1 MKKRHANLLLLI
13 ALVVLP
19 LALIGW
25 QAWRLLDSESDVQQ
39 ARYDQ
44 LVEARLQQVDLTIQ
58 RYLES
63 LAGDWRERLPAWPLD
78 PREVRK
84 RLADEVRV
92 RHLFLLGPDNRRLF
106 PEAPLSSDEQEFVQR
121 LEAIWRDPSLLRSS
135 RPDSESELADT
146 SAPALSRVFRKSARE
161 SAGIQPES
169 GWYMWHWGA
178 GTRLLFWWKS
188 PGGETLGLA
197 LEPARFKSDLIGLLP
212 EDDATDFSIR
222 LRDASGQ
229 EIYRWGGYEPEP
241 GEEYH
246 HYPLSYPLSS
256 WTLEYAGTQP
266 TAAATGFGLLL
277 LLGSL
282 ALVLIGLALYLYREQ
297 TRELREAA
305 RKVEFVGQVS
315 HELKT
320 PLTNIRMYAEMLD
333 EQLEDDPRQRNYLGI
348 IISESQRLGRLIG
361 NVLNF
366 SRTPALHV
374 SEVDIDGLVRQTL
387 DHFRP
392 GFSARGIE
400 IHTDL
405 QAGISI
411 SSDADM
417 LEQILNNLLSNV
429 EKYASGG
436 GAVEVTTRVAEGRLL
451 VSVRDH
457 GAGIPAAERR
467 KIFEPFYRIDN
478 SLTEGVSGTGIGLT
492 IARQQA
498 GRLGGKL
505 VVSDAA
511 PGARFTL
518 TLPLDRGESA

>member
-19 LALIGW
+19 LALLGW
-25 QAWRLLDSESDVQQ
+25 QAWRLLTSESDVQQ
-39 ARYDQ
+39 ARYNQ

-63 LAGDWRERLPAWPLD
+63 LASDWRQRLPGWPLD
-78 PREVRK
+78 PRELRN
-84 RLADEVRV
+84 RLSDEIRV
-92 RHLFLLGPDNRRLF
+92 GHLFLLGPDNSRLF
-106 PEAPLSSDEQEFVQR
+106 PEAPLSSDEQAFVAR
-121 LEAIWRDPSLLRSS
+121 LEAIWRDPSLLQGN
-135 RPDSESELADT
+135 RPTSESDMAA
-146 SAPALSRVFRKSARE
+146 SPSPSLSNVFRKSARE
-161 SAGIQPES
+161 SAGIAPES
-169 GWYMWHWGA
+169 GWHMWHWGA
-178 GTRLLFWWKS
+178 GTRLIFWWKS
-188 PGGETLGLA
+188 PGGETIGLA
-197 LEPARFKSDLIGLLP
+197 LEPARLKSDLIGLLP
-212 EDDATDFSIR
+212 DEGAPDFSIR

-229 EIYRWGGYEPEP
+229 EIYSWGSYELQP

-246 HYPLSYPLSS
+246 QYPLSYPLSS
-256 WTLEYAGTQP
+256 WTLEYAGTRP
-266 TAAATGFGLLL
+266 SAAATGFGLLL

-282 ALVLIGLALYLYREQ
+282 GLVLIGLALYLYREQ
-297 TRELREAA
+297 TRELRDAA
-305 RKVEFVGQVS
+305 RKVEFVSQVS

-320 PLTNIRMYAEMLD
+320 PLTNIRMYAELLD
-333 EQLEDDPRQRNYLGI
+333 EELEDDPRQRNHLGI

-366 SRTPALHV
+366 SRAPALHV
-374 SEVDIDGLVRQTL
+374 TEVEIDELVRQTL
-387 DHFRP
+387 DHFLP
-392 GFSARGIE
+392 GFRARRLE
-400 IHTDL
+400 VHTDL
-405 QAGISI
+405 RAGISI
-411 SSDADM
+411 HSDADM

-429 EKYASGG
+429 EKYATGG
-436 GAVEVTTRVAEGRLL
+436 GAVDVVTRVEDEQLL

-498 GRLGGKL
+498 GRLGGEL
-505 VVSDAA
+505 VVSDAR

-518 TLPLDRGESA
+518 KLPLDRGETA

>member
-13 ALVVLP
+13 VLVALP
-19 LALIGW
+19 LALVGW
-25 QAWRLLDSESDVQQ
+25 QAWRLLTSEADVQQ

-44 LVEARLQQVDLTIQ
+44 LIEARLQQVDLTIQ

-63 LAGDWRERLPAWPLD
+63 LASDWRQRLPDWPLD
-78 PREVRK
+78 PREVRT
-84 RLADEVRV
+84 RLADEIRV

-106 PEAPLSSDEQEFVQR
+106 PEDPLSSDEQAFVER
-121 LEAIWRDPSLLRSS
+121 LEAIWRDPSLLQGN
-135 RPDSESELADT
+135 RPASESDMAA
-146 SAPALSRVFRKSARE
+146 SPSPRLSNVFRKSARE
-161 SAGIQPES
+161 SAGTAPES

-178 GTRLLFWWKS
+178 GTRLIFWWKS
-188 PGGETLGLA
+188 PGGETIGLA
-197 LEPARFKSDLIGLLP
+197 LEPARLKSDLIGVLP
-212 EDDATDFSIR
+212 DTGADDFSIR

-229 EIYRWGGYEPEP
+229 EIYRWGSYETEP
-241 GEEYH
+241 GEDYH
-246 HYPLSYPLSS
+246 QYPLSYPLSS
-256 WTLEYAGTQP
+256 WTLEYAGSSP
-266 TAAATGFGLLL
+266 TAATAGFGLLL
-277 LLGSL
+277 LLGML
-282 ALVLIGLALYLYREQ
+282 GLVLIGLAIYLYREQ

-305 RKVEFVGQVS
+305 QKVEFVGQVS

-320 PLTNIRMYAEMLD
+320 PLTNIRMYAELLD
-333 EQLEDDPRQRNYLGI
+333 EQLEDDPKQRNHLGI

-366 SRTPALHV
+366 SRIPTLHL

-387 DHFRP
+387 DHFLP
-392 GFSARGIE
+392 GFRARGLE
-400 IHTDL
+400 VHTDL

-411 SSDADM
+411 HSDADM

-436 GAVEVTTRVAEGRLL
+436 GAVEVTTRVADGRLL

-498 GRLGGKL
+498 NRLGGEL
-505 VVSDAA
+505 VVSDAS

-518 TLPLDRGESA
+518 KLPLNRGETS

>member
-19 LALIGW
+19 MALLGW
-25 QAWRLLDSESDVQQ
+25 QAWRLLNSEGDVQQ

-63 LAGDWRERLPAWPLD
+63 LASDWRQRLPSWSLD
-78 PREVRK
+78 PREIRA
-84 RLADEVRV
+84 RLADEIRV
-92 RHLFLLGPDNRRLF
+92 RHLFVLGPDNRRLF
-106 PEAPLSSDEQEFVQR
+106 PEDPLSSDEQAFVDR
-121 LEAIWRDPSLLRSS
+121 LEAIWRDPSLLWGK
-135 RPDSESELADT
+135 RPTSESGRA
-146 SAPALSRVFRKSARE
+146 APASPTLSNVFRKSATE
-161 SAGIQPES
+161 STGIQPES

-178 GTRLLFWWKS
+178 GTRLIFWWKS
-188 PGGETLGLA
+188 PGGETIGLA
-197 LEPARFKSDLIGLLP
+197 LEPARLKSDLIGLLP

-229 EIYRWGGYEPEP
+229 EIYRWGGYELEP
-241 GEEYH
+241 GEQYH

-256 WTLEYAGTQP
+256 WTLEYAGKQP
-266 TAAATGFGLLL
+266 SAAAAGFGLLL
-277 LLGSL
+277 LLVSL
-282 ALVLIGLALYLYREQ
+282 GLVLIGLAFYLYREQ

-320 PLTNIRMYAEMLD
+320 PLTNIRMYAEL
-333 EQLEDDPRQRNYLGI
+333 LEEELGDDPRQRNYLGI

-387 DHFRP
+387 DHFLP
-392 GFSARGIE
+392 GFRTRGLE
-400 IHTDL
+400 IRTDL

-411 SSDADM
+411 TSDADM

-436 GAVEVTTRVAEGRLL
+436 GAVDVATRVADGRLL

-457 GAGIPAAERR
+457 GSGIPAAERR

-498 GRLGGKL
+498 SRLGGEL
-505 VVSDAA
+505 VVSDAS
-511 PGARFTL
+511 PGACFTL
-518 TLPLDRGESA
+518 KLPLHRGETA

>member
-19 LALIGW
+19 MALLGW
-25 QAWRLLDSESDVQQ
+25 QAWRLLTSERDVQQ

-63 LAGDWRERLPAWPLD
+63 LANDWQQRLPSWPLD
-78 PREVRK
+78 PRGVRT
-84 RLADEVRV
+84 RLADEIRV
-92 RHLFLLGPDNRRLF
+92 RHLFLLGPDNQRLF
-106 PEAPLSSDEQEFVQR
+106 PADPLSSDEQAFVER
-121 LEAIWRDPSLLRSS
+121 LEAIWRDPSLLQGN
-135 RPDSESELADT
+135 RPASESDT
-146 SAPALSRVFRKSARE
+146 VASRAPALSNVFRKSARE
-161 SAGIQPES
+161 TAGIAPES

-178 GTRLLFWWKS
+178 GTRLIFWWKS
-188 PGGETLGLA
+188 PGGETIGLA
-197 LEPARFKSDLIGLLP
+197 LEPARLKSDLIGILP
-212 EDDATDFSIR
+212 EDDSADYSIR
-222 LRDASGQ
+222 LRDAAGQ
-229 EIYRWGGYEPEP
+229 EIYRWGSYELEP
-241 GEEYH
+241 GEQYH
-246 HYPLSYPLSS
+246 QYPLSYPLSS
-256 WTLEYAGTQP
+256 WALEYAGTPP
-266 TAAATGFGLLL
+266 TAAAAGFGLLL
-277 LLGSL
+277 LLASL
-282 ALVLIGLALYLYREQ
+282 GLVLIGLALYLYREQ

-320 PLTNIRMYAEMLD
+320 PLTNIRMYAELLD
-333 EQLEDDPRQRNYLGI
+333 EQLEDEPQQRNYLGI

-361 NVLNF
+361 NVLTF
-366 SRTPALHV
+366 SRTPTLHLT
-374 SEVDIDGLVRQTL
+374 EVDIDGLVRQTL
-387 DHFRP
+387 DHFLP
-392 GFSARGIE
+392 GFRARGLE
-400 IHTDL
+400 VRTDL

-411 SSDADM
+411 NSDADM

-436 GAVEVTTRVAEGRLL
+436 GIVEVATSVADGHLL

-498 GRLGGKL
+498 GRLGGEL
-505 VVSDAA
+505 LVSDAR

-518 TLPLDRGESA
+518 KLPLDRGETP